1 MIPWCVMHNFCGVT
15 SPTPLSGLVVTNG
28 QLKTSAMGFMGHTL
42 PIQLMQVSWP
52 TWSIRTL
59 YTGLINLSVKKSM
72 KMVIG
77 TCTRMGNGKRAS
89 SIYPKATELFITT
102 ARARWCT
109 ANNKLMV
116 IGIIS
121 MKVLGLCKPGSNI
134 LLASTKMS
142 TTTVRGNYNTVNKR
156 SRVTGISLHKAVGQ
170 CKQASKICLTDEL
183 STTIKMGKCS
193 TMNNG
198 STATGTSLTGVVVP
212 SRLVSK
218 D

>member
-1 MIPWCVMHNFCGVT
+1 
-15 SPTPLSGLVVTNG
+15 
-28 QLKTSAMGFMGHTL
+28 
-42 PIQLMQVSWP
+42 
-52 TWSIRTL
+52 
-59 YTGLINLSVKKSM
+59 M

-77 TCTRMGNGKRAS
+77 TCTRMDNGKRVS
-89 SIYPKATELFITT
+89 SIYPKATELFITI

-121 MKVLGLCKPGSNI
+121 MKVLGLCKLESNI
-134 LLASTKMS
+134 LLANTKMS
-142 TTTVRGNYNTVNKR
+142 TTTARGNYNTVNKR
-156 SRVTGISLHKAVGQ
+156 SRVIGISLRKEVGQ
-170 CKQASKICLTDEL
+170 CKQASKSSPTDEL

-198 STATGTSLTGVVVP
+198 SMAIGTSLTGVVVL